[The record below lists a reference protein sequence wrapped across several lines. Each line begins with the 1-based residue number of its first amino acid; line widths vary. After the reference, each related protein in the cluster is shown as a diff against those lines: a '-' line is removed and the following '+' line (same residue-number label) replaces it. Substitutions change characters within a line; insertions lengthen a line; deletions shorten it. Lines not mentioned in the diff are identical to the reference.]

1 MDDLELL
8 APPISSPSKKKKQKR
23 VLSEA
28 QGQIIREVWQK
39 LQKTVDHYA
48 LILFLTVFELSPP
61 ARNLFWFVRDIEEP
75 APTNPMLQQ
84 HAVKA
89 MNELQEYMS
98 VLDDQVKLKQIEERI
113 WALGNRHKKYGIT
126 SDETPIFR
134 LAFMKTFQK
143 AMGEEWVRVQEPF
156 SDAYDIIEAI
166 FVAGLE
172 GRRYRPLTD

>member
-1 MDDLELL
+1 
-8 APPISSPSKKKKQKR
+8 
-23 VLSEA
+23 
-28 QGQIIREVWQK
+28 
-39 LQKTVDHYA
+39 
-48 LILFLTVFELSPP
+48 
-61 ARNLFWFVRDIEEP
+61 
-75 APTNPMLQQ
+75 MLQQ

-89 MNELQEYMS
+89 MNEGFLQRLPFQNSSCNFQFQFAEAECPRKCRQTLPLYMS
-98 VLDDQVKLKQIEERI
+98 VLDDQAKLKQIEERI